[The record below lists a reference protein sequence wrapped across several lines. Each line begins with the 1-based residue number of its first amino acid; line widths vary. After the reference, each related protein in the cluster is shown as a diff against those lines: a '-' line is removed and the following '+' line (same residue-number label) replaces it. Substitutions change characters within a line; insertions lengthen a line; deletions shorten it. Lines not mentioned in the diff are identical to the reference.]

1 MDRRPVIVG
10 AADYPLIDG
19 KVGQG
24 ITPLQMQATTAV
36 TALADAGLTLADVD
50 GLATAGAWNPT
61 GAGQHITMTVGEYL
75 GIQPRYVDSTNI
87 GGSSFEA
94 HVAHAAMAIE
104 AGYCD
109 VVLITFASIQ
119 RSARTRGLGGRSPE
133 LNMQFETPTGMLS
146 PVGGY
151 AMAANRYGHLYGDPR
166 ETLAEI
172 AVAARAWAGLNP
184 AATKRDPLTVDEV
197 LESPLISDPLRLL
210 DCCLV
215 TDGGAAL
222 VMTTAERAK
231 DLNRPGILVAGYG
244 EAQTH
249 WTMTSM
255 PDLTVTPAA
264 QSAPRALAAAGV
276 GIDEIDVFQLY
287 DSFTITVL
295 LTLEAVGV
303 CGPGEGIDFLAG
315 HDISPGGDFPLN
327 TSGGGLSYQHPGM
340 FGIFLLTEACTQL
353 WSEAGARQVPGA
365 RSALVNGTGGALSS
379 TATCVLVRES

>member
-10 AADYPLIDG
+10 AFDHPLTNG
-19 KVGQG
+19 RVGPG
-24 ITPLQMQATTAV
+24 ITPLQIQATCAV
-36 TALADAGLTLADVD
+36 EALGQAGLSLADVD

-87 GGSSFEA
+87 GGSSFGA

-104 AGYCD
+104 AGYCE
-109 VVLITFASIQ
+109 VVLVTFASVQ
-119 RSARTRGLGGRSPE
+119 RSAASRGLGGRAPE

-151 AMAANRYGHLYGDPR
+151 AMAANRYAHVYGDPR
-166 ETLAEI
+166 ESLTSI

-184 AATKRDPLTVDEV
+184 AATRRDPLTAQDV
-197 LESPLISDPLRLL
+197 LTSPLISDPLRLL

-222 VMTTAERAK
+222 VMTTAERAR
-231 DLNRPGILVAGYG
+231 DTDRPAVLVAGYA

-264 QSAPRALAAAGV
+264 LSAPRALAAAGLSV
-276 GIDEIDVFQLY
+276 DQIDVFQLY

-295 LTLEAVGV
+295 LTLEAIGV
-303 CGPGEGIDFLAG
+303 CRPGEGREFLAA

-327 TSGGGLSYQHPGM
+327 TSGGGLSYLHPGM
-340 FGIFLLTEACTQL
+340 FGIFLLTEACVQL
-353 WSEAGARQVPGA
+353 WGDAGDRQVDGART
-365 RSALVNGTGGALSS
+365 ALVNGTGGALSS
-379 TATCVLVRES
+379 TSTCVLVREP

>member
-10 AADYPLIDG
+10 AVDYPLQN
-19 KVGQG
+19 GQVEPG
-24 ITPLQMQATTAV
+24 VTPLQMQARCSV
-36 TALADAGLTLADVD
+36 DALAQSGLTLSDVD
-50 GLATAGAWNPT
+50 GLATAGAWSPT

-75 GIQPRYVDSTNI
+75 GLQPKYVDSTNI

-109 VVLITFASIQ
+109 VVLITFASVQ
-119 RSARTRGLGGRSPE
+119 RSARLRGLGGRAPE

-151 AMAANRYGHLYGDPR
+151 AMAAHRYEHQYGDPR
-166 ETLAEI
+166 ESLNDI
-172 AVAARAWAGLNP
+172 AVAARKWASINP
-184 AATKRDPLTVDEV
+184 AATKRDLITADDVSD
-197 LESPLISDPLRLL
+197 SPLVSDPLRLL

-215 TDGGAAL
+215 TDGGAAI
-222 VMTTAERAK
+222 VMTTAERAR
-231 DLNRPGILVAGYG
+231 DLNRTPIRVAGYG

-255 PDLTVTPAA
+255 PDLTVTPAS
-264 QSAPRALAAAGV
+264 QSGPRALQAAGMTMSD
-276 GIDEIDVFQLY
+276 IDIFQIY

-295 LTLEAVGV
+295 LTMESLGMCA
-303 CGPGEGIDFLAG
+303 PGEGRDYIAS
-315 HDISPGGDFPLN
+315 HDLGPGGDLPLN
-327 TSGGGLSYQHPGM
+327 TSGGGLSYLHPGM

-353 WSEAGARQVPGA
+353 WGDAGERQVDGVKT
-365 RSALVNGTGGALSS
+365 ALVNGTGGALSS
-379 TATCVLVRES
+379 TSTCVLVRE

>member
-10 AADYPLIDG
+10 ASDYPLTNG
-19 KVGQG
+19 VVGPG
-24 ITPLQMQATTAV
+24 VTPLQMQATSAV
-36 TALADAGLTLADVD
+36 TALAQAGLTLADVD

-119 RSARTRGLGGRSPE
+119 RSARSRGLGGRAPE
-133 LNMQFETPTGMLS
+133 LNFQFETPTGMLS

-151 AMAANRYGHLYGDPR
+151 AMAANRYRYLYGDPR
-166 ETLAEI
+166 QTLADI
-172 AVAARAWAGLNP
+172 AVSARAWAGLNP
-184 AATKRDPLTVDEV
+184 AATRREPLTVDEV
-197 LESPLISDPLRLL
+197 LASPLISDPLRLL

-222 VMTTAERAK
+222 VMTTAERAR
-231 DLNRPGILVAGYG
+231 DLDRPGILVAGYG

-255 PDLTVTPAA
+255 PDLTVSPAA
-264 QSAPRALAAAGV
+264 QSAPRALAASGLSI
-276 GIDEIDVFQLY
+276 GEIDMFQLY

-295 LTLEAVGV
+295 LTLEAIGV
-303 CGPGEGIDFLAG
+303 CGPGEGMGFLAD
-315 HDISPGGDFPLN
+315 HDISPGGDFTLN
-327 TSGGGLSYQHPGM
+327 TSGGGLSAQHPGM

-353 WSEAGARQVPGA
+353 WGEAGDRQVSGV
-365 RSALVNGTGGALSS
+365 RTALVNGTGGAISS

>member
-10 AADYPLIDG
+10 AADYPLIN
-19 KVGQG
+19 GQVSPG
-24 ITPLQMQATTAV
+24 VTPLQMQAACAV
-36 TALADAGLTLADVD
+36 KALGQAGLTLADVD

-94 HVAHAAMAIE
+94 HVAHAAMALE

-109 VVLITFASIQ
+109 VVLITFASTQ
-119 RSARTRGLGGRSPE
+119 RSARSRGLGGRSPE

-151 AMAANRYGHLYGDPR
+151 ALAANRYAHLYGDIRQP
-166 ETLAEI
+166 LAEI
-172 AVAARAWAGLNP
+172 AVAARGWAGLNP
-184 AATKRDPLTVDEV
+184 AATKRDPITVDDV
-197 LESPLISDPLRLL
+197 LDSPMLSDPLRLL

-222 VMTTAERAK
+222 VMTTAERAR
-231 DLNRPGILVAGYG
+231 DMDHPGIRVAGFG

-255 PDLTVTPAA
+255 PDVTVTPAA
-264 QSAPRALAAAGV
+264 QSGPRALAAAGIS
-276 GIDEIDVFQLY
+276 IDEIDVFQVY

-295 LTLEAVGV
+295 LTLEALGV
-303 CGPGEGIDFLAG
+303 CGPGEGRDFLAS
-315 HDISPGGDFPLN
+315 HDIGPGGDFPLN
-327 TSGGGLSYQHPGM
+327 TSGGGLSYLHPGM
-340 FGIFLLTEACTQL
+340 FGIFLLTEACAQL
-353 WSEAGARQVPGA
+353 WGEAGARQVPGA
-365 RSALVNGTGGALSS
+365 RTSLVNGTGGALSS
-379 TATCVLVRES
+379 TATCVLVRD